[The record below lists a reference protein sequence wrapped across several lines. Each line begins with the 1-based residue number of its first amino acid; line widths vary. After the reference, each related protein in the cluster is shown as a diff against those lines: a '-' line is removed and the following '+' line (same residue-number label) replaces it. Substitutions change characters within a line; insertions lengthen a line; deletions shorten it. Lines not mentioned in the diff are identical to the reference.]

1 MNRGVKNSPETVKA
15 GSLMLHP
22 NKRGGS
28 SSLRTLVKFTNSPI
42 NQEIYWLV
50 ADFSWLL
57 LVGVKHVW
65 CLGARHKNLSALTVC

>member
-28 SSLRTLVKFTNSPI
+28 SSLRTLVKFTNSQVY
-42 NQEIYWLV
+42 QEIYKLV

-57 LVGVKHVW
+57 LVDVRFVVFGRK
-65 CLGARHKNLSALTVC
+65 T